1 MKPKMLVVEDE
12 LFVRMDFVD
21 QAQAAGFD
29 TVEAG
34 SAADAVSVLEQTK
47 DIRVVFTDIRM
58 PGDMDG
64 LALAHMV
71 RDRWPPT
78 IIVICSGNEPPSK
91 EELPSGATFMP
102 KPCSGPRVEQLLT
115 DIKTQLSAGIPSVA
129 GLGRG
134 TNA

>member
-1 MKPKMLVVEDE
+1 MKPMMLVVEDE

-21 QAQAAGFD
+21 QAQEAGFQ

-34 SAADAVSVLEQTK
+34 SAAEAVDILEQRD

-58 PGDMDG
+58 PGEMDG

-71 RDRWPPT
+71 RNRWPPT

-91 EELPSGATFMP
+91 EELPNGVTFMP
-102 KPCSGPRVEQLLT
+102 KPCSGPKIDQLLMA
-115 DIKTQLSAGIPSVA
+115 IKTELSTSTPM
-129 GLGRG
+129 
-134 TNA
+134 

>member
-1 MKPKMLVVEDE
+1 MKPMMLVVEDE

-21 QAQAAGFD
+21 QAQEAGFQ

-34 SAADAVSVLEQTK
+34 NAAEAVDILEQRD

-58 PGDMDG
+58 PGKMDG

-78 IIVICSGNEPPSK
+78 IIVICSGNEPPSD
-91 EELPSGATFMP
+91 EELPNGAMLMP
-102 KPCSGPRVEQLLT
+102 KPCSGPKIDRL
-115 DIKTQLSAGIPSVA
+115 LSAIKAELNAGIS
-129 GLGRG
+129 
-134 TNA
+134 T

>member
-1 MKPKMLVVEDE
+1 MKPIMLVVEDE

-21 QAQAAGFD
+21 QAKGAGFE

-34 SAADAVSVLEQTK
+34 SAAEAVGILEGRN

-64 LALAHMV
+64 LALAHLV

-78 IIVICSGNEPPSK
+78 IIVICSGNEPPS
-91 EELPSGATFMP
+91 EDELPTGVTFMP
-102 KPCSGPRVEQLLT
+102 KPCSGPKIDHLLT
-115 DIKTQLSAGIPSVA
+115 AIKTELDAGPSA
-129 GLGRG
+129 
-134 TNA
+134 

>member
-1 MKPKMLVVEDE
+1 MKPMMLIVEDE

-21 QAQAAGFD
+21 QAQEAGFE

-34 SAADAVSVLEQTK
+34 SAAEAVEILERRD
-47 DIRVVFTDIRM
+47 DIHVVFTDIRM

-78 IIVICSGNEPPSK
+78 IIVICSGNEPPAK
-91 EELPSGATFMP
+91 EELPSGVTFMP
-102 KPCSGPRVEQLLT
+102 KPCSGPKIDQLLT
-115 DIKTQLSAGIPSVA
+115 SIKIELNAGTA
-129 GLGRG
+129 L
-134 TNA
+134 

>member
-21 QAQAAGFD
+21 QAQAAGFE

-34 SAADAVSVLEQTK
+34 SAAEAVSILEQRD
-47 DIRVVFTDIRM
+47 DIGVVFTDIRM

-78 IIVICSGNEPPSK
+78 IIVICSGNEPPS
-91 EELPSGATFMP
+91 EGALPNGVTFMP
-102 KPCSGPRVEQLLT
+102 KPCSGPEIDELLLA
-115 DIKTQLSAGIPSVA
+115 IKNELGAGPP
-129 GLGRG
+129 L
-134 TNA
+134 